1 MVLGECTDVESE
13 VVYTEQPGRP
23 SSWRVSRFAAAGI
36 SVSVTSK
43 L

>member
-1 MVLGECTDVESE
+1 MVLGECTDVESG

-23 SSWRVSRFAAAGI
+23 RSWRVSCFVAAGI
-36 SVSVTSK
+36 SVSVTIK